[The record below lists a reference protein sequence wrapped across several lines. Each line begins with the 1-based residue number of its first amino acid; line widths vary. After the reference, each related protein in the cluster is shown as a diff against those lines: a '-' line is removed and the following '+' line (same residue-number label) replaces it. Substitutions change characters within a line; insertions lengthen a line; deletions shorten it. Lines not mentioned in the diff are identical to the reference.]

1 MNKNEL
7 LRFAVTQNQFIKG
20 YDEKNP
26 RECYNKVLN
35 SYRQLYDKVVNYC
48 VLSTETAQETI
59 KTSQVNNSEPPIK
72 KTSQNEKEISKIAE
86 KTTVFTPYDKSHP
99 LSSGWHTF
107 RFESVIF
114 LHKIGKTDE
123 EIAKII
129 NSTPIKVR
137 KIINDYEFSQI

>member
-86 KTTVFTPYDKSHP
+86 KTTKFTPYDKSHP

-107 RFESVIF
+107 RFESVIY

-129 NSTPIKVR
+129 NSTPVKVK

>member
-20 YDEKNP
+20 YDEKSP

-86 KTTVFTPYDKSHP
+86 HTTKFTPYDKSHP

>member
-48 VLSTETAQETI
+48 VLSTETAQEAI
-59 KTSQVNNSEPPIK
+59 KTSPVDNSESPIK

-86 KTTVFTPYDKSHP
+86 KTTKFTPYDKSHP

-107 RFESVIF
+107 RFESVIY

>member
-59 KTSQVNNSEPPIK
+59 KTSQVNNSESPIK